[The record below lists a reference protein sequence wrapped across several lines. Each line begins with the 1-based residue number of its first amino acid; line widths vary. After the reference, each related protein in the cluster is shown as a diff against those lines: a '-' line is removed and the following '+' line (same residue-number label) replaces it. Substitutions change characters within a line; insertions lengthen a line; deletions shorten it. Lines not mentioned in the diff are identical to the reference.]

1 VIHQKKINELE
12 PFRAAIEAVQHLFEK
27 YENRGVII
35 GGIAV
40 GFLGRPRLTEDVDV
54 LFLLSNKDLPHFL
67 EMAQSEG
74 IEPRRSDA
82 EEFALKNRVLLLR
95 HSPSGINIDISMGA
109 LALEKEIVKRGI
121 TLTTATLTIRVPTP
135 EDLIIMKA
143 IAHRSKDLEDI
154 RTIIDKNP
162 KLDVR
167 RIKREVKSFAEFL
180 ETPGLWEDIAEM
192 FKPKK

>member
-1 VIHQKKINELE
+1 MIPQKKINELE
-12 PFRAAIEAVQHLFEK
+12 PFRAAIEAVQRLFTQ

-40 GFLGRPRLTEDVDV
+40 GFLGKPRLTEDVDV
-54 LFLLSNKDLPHFL
+54 LFLLSDDDLPHFL
-67 EMAQSEG
+67 EIASKEG
-74 IEPRRSDA
+74 IETRRPDG
-82 EEFALKNRVLLLR
+82 EEFARKSRVLLLQ
-95 HSPSGINIDISMGA
+95 HLPSGINIDISMGA
-109 LALEKEIVKRGI
+109 LPLEEEIVKRAI
-121 TLTTATLTIRVPTP
+121 TLRTSTLSIRVPTP

-143 IAHRSKDLEDI
+143 IAHRPKDLEDI

-180 ETPGLWEDIAEM
+180 ETPGLWDDIAEIVEGT
-192 FKPKK
+192 K